1 MIEELSYLLHIGND
15 KNKTSKAKQIA
26 KERPTNFNNNAI
38 QNGIQLSKVEA
49 WKQRVN
55 EIVDFIYERVK
66 GFFGNMI
73 KSKYKDVSD
82 DLMENNILTENE
94 YKRIFDITIKKE
106 NKEDKKKDNFE
117 L

>member
-1 MIEELSYLLHIGND
+1 MIEELSYSLHIGND
-15 KNKTSKAKQIA
+15 KNKTSKVKQIS

-55 EIVDFIYERVK
+55 DIVDFISERVK

-73 KSKYKDVSD
+73 
-82 DLMENNILTENE
+82 
-94 YKRIFDITIKKE
+94 
-106 NKEDKKKDNFE
+106 
-117 L
+117 